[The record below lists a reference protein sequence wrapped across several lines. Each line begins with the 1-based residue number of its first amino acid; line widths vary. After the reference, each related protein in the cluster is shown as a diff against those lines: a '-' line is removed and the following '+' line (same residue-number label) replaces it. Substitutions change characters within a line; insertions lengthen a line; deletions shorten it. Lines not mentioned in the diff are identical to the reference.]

1 MPSMREHYNTDG
13 IRISTTAISFFYFL
27 CYNYYGDNM
36 DTKEL
41 KSEILLLEEKLNNIW
56 RLL

>member
-1 MPSMREHYNTDG
+1 MVNK
-13 IRISTTAISFFYFL
+13 AISFFNIL

>member
-1 MPSMREHYNTDG
+1 MVNK
-13 IRISTTAISFFYFL
+13 AISFFYFL
-27 CYNYYGDNM
+27 CYNYNGDNM

-41 KSEILLLEEKLNNIW
+41 KSKILLLEEKLNNIW

>member
-1 MPSMREHYNTDG
+1 MVNKT
-13 IRISTTAISFFYFL
+13 ISFFYFL
-27 CYNYYGDNM
+27 CYNYYGDYNNM

>member
-1 MPSMREHYNTDG
+1 MVNK
-13 IRISTTAISFFYFL
+13 AISFFYFL
-27 CYNYYGDNM
+27 WYNYYGDNM

>member
-1 MPSMREHYNTDG
+1 MVNKD
-13 IRISTTAISFFYFL
+13 ISFFYFL